1 MDSGKASEINL
12 KYKKNR
18 KKCLVSV
25 FSNAC
30 SIKEEDRYIIEVV

>member
-1 MDSGKASEINL
+1 MDFGKVFEINF

-18 KKCLVSV
+18 KKCLVFV
-25 FSNAC
+25 FLNVC